1 MGKLIGAAAA
11 LIVGLALAAGGSLT
25 LVNVSDPDS
34 TPAVQA
40 NIQKQVNPNA
50 NKDTVYGSR

>member
-11 LIVGLALAAGGSLT
+11 LILGLALAAGGSLT

-34 TPAVQA
+34 APALKTK
-40 NIQKQVNPNA
+40 IQQQVNPNA